1 MRSGSGEAGGR
12 ASRKYLTQLVFL
24 ARGSKNCACIKLLIA
39 KEGNLPLPVESRG
52 MYPIA
57 TKSAFRIAALFPRRI
72 AMEASYLE
80 LKKEVEQMQTQLERA
95 RQAEIPKIVAA
106 MRRQIEEYRIAP
118 DELYPELSSA
128 ARVQNSAGR
137 SSRTRRDRPAKYRS
151 PEGETWSGGPG
162 RKPMWVRKIEE
173 RGESIEQYRIPPQ

>member
-1 MRSGSGEAGGR
+1 MRSGIVEAAGS
-12 ASRKYLTQLVFL
+12 APRKWLTELVFL
-24 ARGSKNCACIKLLIA
+24 ASGSENCGCIKLLIA
-39 KEGNLPLPVESRG
+39 KPGNLPLSVESWG
-52 MYPIA
+52 TYPIA
-57 TKSAFRIAALFPRRI
+57 TKSGFRIAALFPRRI

-80 LKKEVEQMQTQLERA
+80 LKKEVEQMKAQLERA

-128 ARVQNSAGR
+128 ARAQNSAGR

-173 RGESIEQYRIPPQ
+173 RGESIEKYRIPPQ